1 MERITSAEEIHE
13 NNIRNENQPGCFTVK
28 AQSSDRWYNLS
39 FGAKNRMPSCECL
52 DFRRNGLPCKH
63 FFAVFKHFPEWQW
76 ESLPENYRNNPFLS
90 LDVEAP
96 FSFSVNEEPISLCE
110 HLPQVEEPHDR
121 QTPDTRTR
129 DNTMNTERKVRQNQM
144 ECRSILKELT
154 TLTYNVCDPGALDDL
169 KTGLKPI
176 LSKFESHQLTDEQEN
191 ILTTTK
197 KITNVNS
204 PEVNKKSS
212 LQNNLLNKNNKP
224 GVDNTTTYVSL
235 PLRRKKNR
243 FGTRVGERASIM
255 RKNYHVDLPVDDDF
269 QPKKKKKKTQRKS
282 YFSNKETSTLPIAG
296 ELRSSSNHL
305 IDRQPIA
312 APSTKKNNDIPENK
326 LPGFIITSNDIITKG
341 NAPPEIRSSS
351 LIVDKSPMD
360 VERCIPQD
368 CPRNEV
374 SGAITA
380 DLKETDMSQS
390 KVTTFTST
398 KPACITVHEDS
409 PDPLVWIKIE
419 NYDVCGANTENKLVL
434 YEQTK
439 TRLLKKLTWLNN
451 VEINAGQML
460 LKNSFPT
467 IGGLGDPS
475 ITGSDVIPAK
485 SAFVQILNT
494 GGHWVCLS
502 TVATKPDSGIVKVF
516 DSLYNKPSQNA
527 IEYSARLLKHN
538 GSTLT
543 FLNEKVQKQRGLSDC
558 GLFAL
563 AFATDLCHGVD
574 PANEQYD
581 QTVMRSH
588 YVKCLESK
596 AMIPFPKTTKRVPS
610 QMTCIKTLV
619 EIFCVCR
626 QPNDHH
632 QYVQCFFCKEWYHP
646 TCVDIPIRVINSRRK
661 WHCVKCKGSS
671 I

>member
-1 MERITSAEEIHE
+1 
-13 NNIRNENQPGCFTVK
+13 
-28 AQSSDRWYNLS
+28 
-39 FGAKNRMPSCECL
+39 
-52 DFRRNGLPCKH
+52 
-63 FFAVFKHFPEWQW
+63 
-76 ESLPENYRNNPFLS
+76 
-90 LDVEAP
+90 
-96 FSFSVNEEPISLCE
+96 
-110 HLPQVEEPHDR
+110 
-121 QTPDTRTR
+121 
-129 DNTMNTERKVRQNQM
+129 
-144 ECRSILKELT
+144 
-154 TLTYNVCDPGALDDL
+154 
-169 KTGLKPI
+169 
-176 LSKFESHQLTDEQEN
+176 
-191 ILTTTK
+191 
-197 KITNVNS
+197 
-204 PEVNKKSS
+204 
-212 LQNNLLNKNNKP
+212 
-224 GVDNTTTYVSL
+224 
-235 PLRRKKNR
+235 
-243 FGTRVGERASIM
+243 M

-269 QPKKKKKKTQRKS
+269 QPKKKKTQRKS

-296 ELRSSSNHL
+296 ELHSSSNHL

-398 KPACITVHEDS
+398 KSACITVHKDS

-439 TRLLKKLTWLNN
+439 TQLLKKLTWLNN

-485 SAFVQILNT
+485 SAFVQT

-516 DSLYNKPSQNA
+516 DSLNNKPSQNA

-543 FLNEKVQKQRGLSDC
+543 FLNEKVQKQGL
-558 GLFAL
+558 
-563 AFATDLCHGVD
+563 V
-574 PANEQYD
+574 
-581 QTVMRSH
+581 TV
-588 YVKCLESK
+588 VFLLGIC
-596 AMIPFPKTTKRVPS
+596 
-610 QMTCIKTLV
+610 C
-619 EIFCVCR
+619 
-626 QPNDHH
+626 
-632 QYVQCFFCKEWYHP
+632 
-646 TCVDIPIRVINSRRK
+646 
-661 WHCVKCKGSS
+661 
-671 I
+671 